1 VKQGQCS
8 TCTMTVGMARRVWDT
23 ERLEVVRVLEGHNE
37 AVLALAVGDTFLV
50 SGSYDTSVR
59 FWSLDTLRCVR
70 CAFPVSGNRAAQA
83 HMSVLQFLFVTPALV
98 KSWPPTRWHERM
110 GSSFCGKQLEVK

>member
-1 VKQGQCS
+1 MKQGQCS
-8 TCTMTVGMARRVWDT
+8 TCSKTVGMARRVWDT

-70 CAFPVSGNRAAQA
+70 CAFPVSRNRAAQA
-83 HMSVLQFLFVTPALV
+83 HMSVLQFFFSPLL
-98 KSWPPTRWHERM
+98 W
-110 GSSFCGKQLEVK
+110 

>member
-1 VKQGQCS
+1 
-8 TCTMTVGMARRVWDT
+8 M
-23 ERLEVVRVLEGHNE
+23 LEGHNE

-70 CAFPVSGNRAAQA
+70 CAAPAARLPSICAGRQSG
-83 HMSVLQFLFVTPALV
+83 
-98 KSWPPTRWHERM
+98 
-110 GSSFCGKQLEVK
+110 FC

>member
-1 VKQGQCS
+1 MWG
-8 TCTMTVGMARRVWDT
+8 ARGRVWDT

-70 CAFPVSGNRAAQA
+70 CAGRAACR
-83 HMSVLQFLFVTPALV
+83 PLV
-98 KSWPPTRWHERM
+98 CP
-110 GSSFCGKQLEVK
+110 GA

>member
-1 VKQGQCS
+1 MKQGQRS
-8 TCTMTVGMARRVWDT
+8 TCANMVGSARRVWDT

-70 CAFPVSGNRAAQA
+70 CAFPVSCDRAAQA
-83 HMSVLQFLFVTPALV
+83 HLSVLQF
-98 KSWPPTRWHERM
+98 
-110 GSSFCGKQLEVK
+110 FCHPCSVEELAAHSLSCAHGQ

>member
-1 VKQGQCS
+1 
-8 TCTMTVGMARRVWDT
+8 MWDT
-23 ERLEVVRVLEGHNE
+23 EQLEVVRVLEGHNE

-70 CAFPVSGNRAAQA
+70 CVLPLSHTTHPRPLTREAGWSVQEASRRCVA
-83 HMSVLQFLFVTPALV
+83 HRLAGCV
-98 KSWPPTRWHERM
+98 RWHAWLR
-110 GSSFCGKQLEVK
+110 CRRRRDRVW